1 MRSLAFAARIA
12 AAMIAVAAAARA
24 GSSRLVYSRAPDAS
38 SCPDEAELRKA
49 VARRFGYDPFFPWA
63 KQTVVVQIFRARA
76 RYVARV
82 QFLDEQGIAQGTR
95 ELTSNQNDCL
105 EIFEASALA
114 VSIALDR
121 PAKPQTQ
128 AARTEEPSPPP
139 APSPPAPPPQTVS
152 APPPEPLSTVASSE
166 RPIPAKPDAAARAQF
181 DVGADVL
188 ASAGVTPAV
197 TPGVSGFARARLH
210 MWSLSLEVRADLP
223 ESKARSIDFGG
234 GSVEVWTMAGGV
246 APCMHLGYL
255 AGCAVGWIGALQ
267 ASGQGVAQPRAATT
281 LLLAVGARLGF
292 EWPFS
297 SVLALR
303 AHVEGVANL
312 YPPTLVLGR
321 DPDKVWSAPAVAG
334 TIGTGL
340 AVRFQ

>member
-1 MRSLAFAARIA
+1 MRSPAFAARIA

-24 GSSRLVYSRAPDAS
+24 GSSRLVYSRAPEAS

-63 KQTVVVQIFRARA
+63 KQTVVVQIFRAHA

-82 QFLDEQGIAQGTR
+82 QLLDEQGIAQGTR
-95 ELTSNQNDCL
+95 ELTSNQSDCS

-114 VSIALDR
+114 VSIALDA

-128 AARTEEPSPPP
+128 DARTEEPSPPP
-139 APSPPAPPPQTVS
+139 APTPPPATTVS
-152 APPPEPLSTVASSE
+152 APPPGPPSAVASSE
-166 RPIPAKPDAAARAQF
+166 RPIPARPDAAARVQF

-197 TPGVSGFARARLH
+197 TPGVSAFARARLH
-210 MWSLSLEVRADLP
+210 MWSLSLELRTDVP
-223 ESKARSIDFGG
+223 ESKARSIDLGG
-234 GSVEVWTMAGGV
+234 GSVEAWTMAGGV
-246 APCMHLGYL
+246 APCMHLGYF
-255 AGCAVGWIGALQ
+255 AVCAVGWIGALQ
-267 ASGQGVAQPRAATT
+267 ASGQGVDPPRSRTT
-281 LLLAVGARLGF
+281 LFLAVGARLGF

-312 YPPTLVLGR
+312 YPPTLVLGS
-321 DPDKVWSAPAVAG
+321 DPDKVWSAPPVAG